1 MAIVLSL
8 LHEHAATALIIL
20 LGAAAAFA
28 SGRAIAQ
35 TWRPYWQLPL
45 YILLLAAVT
54 RFCHFALFEATL
66 LDAQGYVIDL
76 AVLMLA
82 GAAGFRQVRR
92 EQMITQYAWIYGP
105 AGPLGWRR
113 IGSAAPGVGKA

>member
-1 MAIVLSL
+1 MALVLSL
-8 LHEHAATALIIL
+8 LQEHAATALIIL

-45 YILLLAAVT
+45 YMLLLAAVT

-76 AVLMLA
+76 AHQFQALA
-82 GAAGFRQVRR
+82 RADELFQEFADRPAATFKTR
-92 EQMITQYAWIYGP
+92 WDD
-105 AGPLGWRR
+105 AGGDNGRFE
-113 IGSAAPGVGKA
+113 